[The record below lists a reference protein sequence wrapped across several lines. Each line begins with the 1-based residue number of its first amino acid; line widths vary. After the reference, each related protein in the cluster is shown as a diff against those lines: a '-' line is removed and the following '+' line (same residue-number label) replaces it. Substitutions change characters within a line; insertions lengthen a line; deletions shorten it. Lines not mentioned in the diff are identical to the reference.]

1 MDQQLSERGLS
12 LRPFDPEVFARV
24 WSRVMPDQALS
35 PIQPALPALRSPAQ
49 TAPAPSCLGEGSARY
64 VPQLEALMDQLHAAL
79 GSVRQLARRGGGRAS
94 RLLASLAADQQ
105 RQLRRLSAAYFLIT
119 GRLYAPRD
127 RVCTSGLTP
136 RGPRR
141 RHSRAEMRLPSATK
155 GAGSCPVPI
164 STAPD
169 TVPGHR
175 IR

>member
-35 PIQPALPALRSPAQ
+35 PI
-49 TAPAPSCLGEGSARY
+49 
-64 VPQLEALMDQLHAAL
+64 
-79 GSVRQLARRGGGRAS
+79 
-94 RLLASLAADQQ
+94 
-105 RQLRRLSAAYFLIT
+105 
-119 GRLYAPRD
+119 
-127 RVCTSGLTP
+127 
-136 RGPRR
+136 
-141 RHSRAEMRLPSATK
+141 
-155 GAGSCPVPI
+155 